1 MNCNR
6 LLRPLSAAI
15 ALGGLVLTPV
25 GAAADGRPIGQKT
38 EPLSAPN
45 FELPAVQVR
54 IATDRALAE
63 HAFLVI
69 EAMRTSADATDE
81 FDAAAQALEA
91 NTTEIDALIGGVVSP
106 DEAEEFGGHWRN
118 HIAYLVDYARAVAE
132 GDADASDLAAAQLH
146 TYSTEFSALLV
157 SLFPNLPADV
167 VEDLVGEHVSQ
178 LEQVTSLAEG
188 EYEAAY
194 PAIRETYAHMF
205 AIGDG
210 LTVGI
215 LSRLGPDVEGR
226 DTVFSPAVNMR
237 LTLDRLLGEHTYLAA
252 IVMRAELEG
261 GEHLEA
267 AVDAL
272 GANSAELADQIEA
285 IYGSEAAGA
294 FSDLW
299 TRHTSDYLAYVEA
312 TADGDDVRQQAALDG
327 LAVYRS
333 EFSTFLADANPH
345 LDAAALETLLE
356 SHTHHLVSQVDAY
369 AARDYSAAFDLLRG
383 GYVQTEEL
391 AAGLAGAIAEQ
402 FPQMFPDTA
411 GRLESD
417 LQASGGW
424 LVLLGSLLVV
434 AAAASGVRR
443 ARTV

>member
-6 LLRPLSAAI
+6 LLRPVAAAV
-15 ALGGLVLTPV
+15 ALGGLVLAPV
-25 GAAADGRPIGQKT
+25 VAVDGRPIGGEA

-69 EAMRTSADATDE
+69 EAMRTSADATGE
-81 FDAAAQALEA
+81 FEAAAEALEA
-91 NTTEIDALIGGVVSP
+91 NTTDIETLIGGVLTP
-106 DEAEEFGGHWRN
+106 EEAGQFGQQWRD
-118 HIAYLVDYARAVAE
+118 HIAYLVDYARAVEE

-146 TYSTEFSALLV
+146 TYSTDFSALLV
-157 SLFPNLPADV
+157 RVFPNLPADV
-167 VEDLVGEHVSQ
+167 VQELVGEHVSQ

-188 EYEAAY
+188 EYEDAY
-194 PAIRETYAHMF
+194 AAIRETYAHMF

-210 LTVGI
+210 LTVGL
-215 LSRLGPDVEGR
+215 LSRLGTDVEGR

-237 LTLDRLLGEHTYLAA
+237 ITFDRLLGEHTYLAA
-252 IVMRAELEG
+252 IVMRAQLEG
-261 GEHLEA
+261 GEHREA

-285 IYGSEAAGA
+285 VYGGEAAAA

-299 TRHTSDYLAYVEA
+299 TGHTSDYLAYVEA
-312 TADGDDVRQQAALDG
+312 TADGDDGRQQAALDG
-327 LAVYRS
+327 LATYRS

-356 SHTHHLVSQVDAY
+356 AHTHHLVTQVDAFV
-369 AARDYSAAFDLLRG
+369 AGDYGAAFDMLRG
-383 GYVQTEEL
+383 GYQQTEEL
-391 AAGLAGAIAEQ
+391 AAGLAGAIADQ
-402 FPQMFPDTA
+402 FPQMFPDTSVTSAGA
-411 GRLESD
+411 GRD
-417 LQASGGW
+417 APAW
-424 LVLLGSLLVV
+424 LVLSGLLLVV
-434 AAAASGVRR
+434 AAAAFAVRALR
-443 ARTV
+443 AG